1 MKYWYNV
8 ATGEVQTDKTRSR
21 GEVVLGPY
29 DTEAEAR
36 KALEQARARTEAWDE
51 QDREW
56 NAKGASP
63 GWPGDGAQGS
73 G

>member
-8 ATGEVQTDKTRSR
+8 KTGEIQTDETRSR

-29 DTEAEAR
+29 DSEAEAR
-36 KALEQARARTEAWDE
+36 KALQTAKARTQAWDE

-56 NAKGASP
+56 NGKGASP
-63 GWPGDGAQGS
+63 GWSDDENQGS
-73 G
+73 D

>member
-8 ATGEVQTDKTRSR
+8 DTGEVQTDDTKSR
-21 GEVVLGPY
+21 GELMMGPY

-36 KALEQARARTEAWDE
+36 NALASARARTEQWDE

-56 NAKGASP
+56 NSRGTSAPEA
-63 GWPGDGAQGS
+63 DD
-73 G
+73 

>member
-8 ATGEVQTDKTRSR
+8 DTGEVQTDETKGR
-21 GEVVLGPY
+21 GELMMGPY

-36 KALEQARARTEAWDE
+36 NAIAAARARTEQWDE

-56 NAKGASP
+56 NGKGTSP
-63 GWPGDGAQGS
+63 RWSEDDTP
-73 G
+73 

>member
-8 ATGEVQTDKTRSR
+8 DTGEVQTDETRSR

-36 KALEQARARTEAWDE
+36 DALAAARARTEEWDE

-56 NAKGASP
+56 NAKGASSR
-63 GWPGDGAQGS
+63 WSNDAGD
-73 G
+73 